1 MSVHE
6 ARPVRGSAELQQGR
20 LVRGRTFILVLVV
33 TLLAVFAVN
42 YLAAKHN
49 AYTSDRL
56 VGDARAVADPVQATQ
71 TWTRRSDGMTLR
83 VVPVGGA
90 DTVAMTTI
98 IRRYLKQQR
107 VTNLTA
113 DYADPRFGSSDLP
126 GRADLEFGTA
136 HKLLNVR
143 YSEVPGGAELRWITT
158 DSVMKSSLKDWAAKV
173 GSSPVVG

>member
-1 MSVHE
+1 M
-6 ARPVRGSAELQQGR
+6 
-20 LVRGRTFILVLVV
+20 

-42 YLAAKHN
+42 YVAAKHN

-143 YSEVPGGAELRWITT
+143 YSEVHGGAELRWITT

-173 GSSPVVG
+173 GSSPVIG